1 MSATECSLGTSIA
14 ILSRIAETLRPE
26 ASQEVDKLFEKLSYA
41 APERIYSV
49 LMKGAGTYRGIIYLC
64 KRYGTD
70 KTAEV
75 YPGVLKIMEQR
86 VAEGLPP
93 LVDAI

>member
-1 MSATECSLGTSIA
+1 
-14 ILSRIAETLRPE
+14 
-26 ASQEVDKLFEKLSYA
+26 
-41 APERIYSV
+41 
-49 LMKGAGTYRGIIYLC
+49 MKGAGTYRGIIYLC
-64 KRYGTD
+64 KRYGTY